1 MIATAVSTNVAGQ
14 LCHHGTVEHDLP
26 PSATALLGHLRA
38 CFPGRPVEVLPPAR
52 GPIHERAPGVLV
64 LRLEPAGGGWLYV
77 SSGLAG
83 PGHGLEFVL
92 LAPHRSDVHVE
103 TVTMVGHYHATGG
116 ALGLDL
122 GHTVPI
128 GRPWLRNS
136 ECDHLLVSLPYP
148 WGPELELCD
157 WAQGHI
163 RVLWLLPI
171 TAAEAAFRH
180 EHGLEALE
188 QRLDDAGIIPAD
200 PNRRSVV
207 PAAT

>member
-1 MIATAVSTNVAGQ
+1 VVRCPEWW
-14 LCHHGTVEHDLP
+14 LCHHGAVEHDLP
-26 PSATALLGHLRA
+26 PSATALFDHLQAR
-38 CFPGRPVEVLPPAR
+38 FPDRPVEVLPPVPR
-52 GPIHERAPGVLV
+52 PIHERAPGFHL
-64 LRLEPAGGGWLYV
+64 LRLESASGGWLYV
-77 SSGLAG
+77 TSGLAG

-103 TVTMVGHYHATGG
+103 TVTMVGYYHASGG
-116 ALGLDL
+116 EDRLDL

-128 GRPWLRNS
+128 GRPWLRGS
-136 ECDHLLVSLPYP
+136 ACDHLLVSLPYP

-171 TAAEAAFRH
+171 TAAEKAFRH

-188 QRLDDAGIIPAD
+188 QRFDDAAISPAD

-207 PAAT
+207 PSRP